1 MGPSLT
7 SQAGETPGAVPPRRF
22 LSTALYAGL
31 LLLPAV
37 LLAWWVVVYQPKAEL
52 VDQGHKAPLFALP
65 DQDGRVHH
73 LQDYQGRPVLLVF
86 FGELDAEARQS
97 LRSLRQ
103 TIRAFDEGGIRVF
116 TVGRGDTPAY
126 RQFHDAERLP
136 FPLLTDRNG
145 EIAARYGLARRKRVA
160 RGAFI
165 IGPKGTVLQ
174 RVGRLQPD
182 RMGEQ
187 LSVLASCCL
196 APTQGQF
203 TKAVG
208 KQLAEF
214 PLPRVTDGKRQALF
228 GPEPRP
234 ATLVLFLS
242 ARCPCS
248 RGYGER
254 LRRIAEEYAPQ
265 GLRTVAVFSGADE
278 SDAEIT
284 EHVRE
289 AGYPFPVFRDPG
301 NQFADRCA
309 AKITPEAFLLDAKRV
324 VRYHGRVDD
333 SRVAAEVRTH
343 DLQNALDAL
352 LAGHLPLKPEVR
364 SFGCAISRVQTAE
377 SL

>member
-1 MGPSLT
+1 
-7 SQAGETPGAVPPRRF
+7 
-22 LSTALYAGL
+22 
-31 LLLPAV
+31 
-37 LLAWWVVVYQPKAEL
+37 
-52 VDQGHKAPLFALP
+52 VDQGHKAPHFALA

-73 LQDYQGRPVLLVF
+73 LQDYQGRPVLLLF
-86 FGELDAEARQS
+86 FGELDAEAQQS

-103 TIRAFDEGGIRVF
+103 SIRAFDEGGIRVF
-116 TVGRGDTPAY
+116 TVGRGDAPAY

-136 FPLLTDRNG
+136 FPILVDREG
-145 EIAARYGLARRKRVA
+145 ALAARYGLSRRKQAAA

-174 RVGRLQPD
+174 RVGYLQPE
-182 RMGEQ
+182 RLGEQ

-196 APTQGQF
+196 APTQGEF

-228 GPEPRP
+228 GPEPRS

-248 RGYGER
+248 RGYDER
-254 LRRIAEEYAPQ
+254 IRRIAEEYAPQ

-284 EHVRE
+284 QHARE
-289 AGYPFPVFRDPG
+289 AGYPFPLFRDPG
-301 NQFADRCA
+301 NEFADRCA
-309 AKITPEAFLLDAKRV
+309 AKITPEAFLLDTKRV
-324 VRYHGRVDD
+324 VRYHGRIDD
-333 SRVAAEVRTH
+333 SRVDAEVRTH
-343 DLQNALDAL
+343 DLRNALDAL

-364 SFGCAISRVQTAE
+364 SFGCAISRVQSAE
-377 SL
+377 SP